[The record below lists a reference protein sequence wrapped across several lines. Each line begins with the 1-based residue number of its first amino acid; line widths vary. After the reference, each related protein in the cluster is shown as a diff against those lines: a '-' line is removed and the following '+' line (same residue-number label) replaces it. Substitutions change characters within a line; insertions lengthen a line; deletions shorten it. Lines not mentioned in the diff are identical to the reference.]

1 MGNIVQLP
9 RVQVIFEGREMFLR
23 ASQRTQQDLES
34 TSKQNSRR
42 GACVRGD
49 GVQQLPDLMFC
60 RHGMSGAGHR
70 MFLFFRW
77 QYCSV
82 WQSIY
87 SGLKQSMMHYLT
99 VHYLTVRSRP
109 KGSRGQTQSSPSGG
123 GCPISFDR
131 LSRMHASRFNRDG
144 ALLEEAPPSTFPF
157 HSASLSGVHALHVLA
172 AVDHGASSRFFTA
185 SSPTPPPSR
194 VCLVF

>member
-1 MGNIVQLP
+1 MWAHLLRAYIHTTMFSSGHAPDTCWRGNRTMGNIVQLP

-49 GVQQLPDLMFC
+49 GVQQLPDLMFS

-123 GCPISFDR
+123 W
-131 LSRMHASRFNRDG
+131 LSYII
-144 ALLEEAPPSTFPF
+144 
-157 HSASLSGVHALHVLA
+157 
-172 AVDHGASSRFFTA
+172 
-185 SSPTPPPSR
+185 
-194 VCLVF
+194 